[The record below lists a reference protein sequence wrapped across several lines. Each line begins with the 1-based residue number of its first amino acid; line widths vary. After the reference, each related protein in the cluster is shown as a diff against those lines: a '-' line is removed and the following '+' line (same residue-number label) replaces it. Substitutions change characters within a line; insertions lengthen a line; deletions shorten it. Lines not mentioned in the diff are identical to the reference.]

1 MIDLPKIVVPVVVL
15 VPGASFEV
23 YSRHRDVVF
32 REQPWL
38 LVLHAHV
45 DHEIPMETLE
55 QMYLGVLPSGKKTWK
70 LPPAS
75 WLFDVWEKS
84 DFRL

>member
-1 MIDLPKIVVPVVVL
+1 ML

-45 DHEIPMETLE
+45 DHEIPMEMLE
-55 QMYLGVLPSGKKTWK
+55 QMYLGVAPSDTK
-70 LPPAS
+70 LFGTYFFLTFP
-75 WLFDVWEKS
+75 LCT
-84 DFRL
+84 LQ